1 MTADASTSR
10 RPQRHDAASLVSA
23 AALVFTERGYDGT
36 SMEDLARA
44 AGVTKSSIY
53 HHVRGKEEL
62 LRLALERALGPLF
75 AVLEEPTATSGPA
88 LARLEHVLR
97 REVDVLVAELPHVT
111 LLLRVR
117 GNTATERW
125 AIERRRA
132 FDASVAELA
141 RTAVAEGDLRPDLE
155 PALVTRLV
163 FGMIN
168 SIAEWYRPDDGDGG
182 APGLRAPAPPAAP
195 IVPATP
201 APPGAPTSPGAG
213 ALGDAV
219 VSLALDGWRRDG
231 GREVA
236 TAGTS

>member
-1 MTADASTSR
+1 MTADPTAP
-10 RPQRHDAASLVSA
+10 RPRRHDATSLVTA
-23 AALVFTERGYDGT
+23 AAHVFTERGYDGT

-62 LRLALERALGPLF
+62 LRLALERALEPLF
-75 AVLEEPTATSGPA
+75 AVLDEPGATSGPA

-125 AIERRRA
+125 ALERRRA
-132 FDASVAELA
+132 FDAAVTATA
-141 RTAVAEGDLRPDLE
+141 REAVAEGGLRTDLD

-168 SIAEWYRPDDGDGG
+168 STAEWYRPDDG
-182 APGLRAPAPPAAP
+182 PA
-195 IVPATP
+195 
-201 APPGAPTSPGAG
+201 SPGAG
-213 ALGDAV
+213 PLGDAV
-219 VSLALDGWRRDG
+219 VSLALDGWRR
-231 GREVA
+231 A
-236 TAGTS
+236 